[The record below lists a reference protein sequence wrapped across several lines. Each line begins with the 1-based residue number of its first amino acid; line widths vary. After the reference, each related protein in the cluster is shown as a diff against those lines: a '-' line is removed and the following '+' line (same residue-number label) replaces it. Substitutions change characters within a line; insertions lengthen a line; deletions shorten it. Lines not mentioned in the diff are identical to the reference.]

1 MSFKFGTTSFQQPQV
16 QQQPSMLQQPLQQQP
31 QHLQQQ
37 QQQAPSLDLLYSSI
51 LQCSV
56 FGDDRDGLLGRWNL
70 LQASWGSG
78 KAALNQNS
86 IIEIRPD
93 NPLNRF
99 KAIGYTALPSWKDEH
114 ELLSVN
120 VKGKK
125 PSEIDSNVFANGMQ
139 GILGNRPEI
148 KVVIESIVAVGDG
161 AEVTFYV
168 KSLGAPQ
175 RASAEKI
182 LAYFYTPGPA
192 NNLKNAGLE
201 CPVRRIAFSK
211 EQVKEYLDSPPMGVD
226 PRLWKQAQLD
236 NPDPNK
242 LIPVP
247 MIGFKSLQ
255 QRIQCQEVQAKSY
268 QGRLDSI
275 AEEISDLQK
284 RHQDTL
290 ALMTETKRK
299 QLELGHRV
307 LHVIVRQEATRK
319 LGFTIQPEEEKLR
332 VQLEA
337 LYAELSAP
345 TQFKGRLNELLSQI
359 RLRSSQDGSG
369 SLVLGPSEKYEMDP
383 FLIQD
388 VRSVLKQQQDG
399 IHALVEMVKEDAKD
413 LELIATSLNKE
424 KEGGGY

>member
-1 MSFKFGTTSFQQPQV
+1 MSFKFGTTSFQQP
-16 QQQPSMLQQPLQQQP
+16 
-31 QHLQQQ
+31 QQQ

-290 ALMTETKRK
+290 ALMTETTKRK

-332 VQLEA
+332 
-337 LYAELSAP
+337 
-345 TQFKGRLNELLSQI
+345 I